1 MQYVGNIGPKIDI
14 QLYNLKLNNRKLSEE
29 ILTSQSPRL
38 STDPVS
44 SNFEDSK
51 FNILPNSE
59 SETFQYTITQILQE
73 ENLKLNE
80 VWSHIHKPLESTN
93 THFHSSYSP
102 FDFSFV
108 YYVKVPTNSGVFVID
123 FTLISGFRKPIFPIE
138 GNLLIFPSWLPHMV
152 TKNLSNDTRIS
163 ISGNISK

>member
-1 MQYVGNIGPKIDI
+1 MHYVGNIGPKIDI

-29 ILTSQSPRL
+29 ILSLNKRL
-38 STDPVS
+38 NTNPVS
-44 SNFEDSK
+44 TSFEDTEFK
-51 FNILPNSE
+51 VLPNSE
-59 SETFQYTITQILQE
+59 SETFQDILIQILQE
-73 ENLKLNE
+73 KNLKLIDI
-80 VWSHIHKPLESTN
+80 WSHIHKPLESTN
-93 THFHSSYSP
+93 THFHKSYSP

-108 YYVKVPTNSGVFVID
+108 YYVKVPINSGVFVID
-123 FTLISGFRKPIFPIE
+123 FTLISGFRKPILPIE